1 MNVGTFGST
10 TPGRM
15 TELFEANASQEA
27 EGAGSFGEMRQSSKF
42 PYPSLLYSPVNAVKL
57 TDGRDSF
64 AGRGVVAESKP
75 TLYICHTCISKAQS
89 PHDALPAIPVNLL
102 QI

>member
-10 TPGRM
+10 IPGRM

-64 AGRGVVAESKP
+64 AGRGVAGGRGIE
-75 TLYICHTCISKAQS
+75 TNALYLSYMYK
-89 PHDALPAIPVNLL
+89 
-102 QI
+102 